1 MFDGNLQIPN
11 LADKVELLTP
21 LFLCL
26 QLVLVELLCAEI
38 FVLVLIIFLC
48 KELCNH
54 VIDGLFHMS
63 ERIMPDLV
71 RQRKH
76 FKFVE
81 ACRANDDKYRAS
93 SH

>member
-38 FVLVLIIFLC
+38 LVIDQLIFLL
-48 KELCNH
+48 KELCDLSSH
-54 VIDGLFHMS
+54 VINGLFCH
-63 ERIMPDLV
+63 E
-71 RQRKH
+71 
-76 FKFVE
+76 
-81 ACRANDDKYRAS
+81 
-93 SH
+93 